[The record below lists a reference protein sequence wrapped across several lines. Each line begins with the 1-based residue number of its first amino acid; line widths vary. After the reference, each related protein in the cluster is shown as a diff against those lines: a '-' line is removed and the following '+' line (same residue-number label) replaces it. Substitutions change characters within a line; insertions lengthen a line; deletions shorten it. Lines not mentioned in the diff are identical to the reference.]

1 MTRREREAALAR
13 LEARVV
19 RCRACPRLV
28 AWREEVA
35 RVKVRRFAEEEYWGK
50 PLPGFGDPH
59 ARLLVV
65 GLAPAAH
72 GGNRTGRMFT
82 GDDSGAWLFRELHA
96 AGFADRPD
104 SLRRGDGM
112 TLHDCYISAACR
124 CAPPGNKPERGEL
137 EACRPFLL
145 DTVRLLDRVR
155 VVVGLGKVGFDAA
168 VDACREAGRAEFSA
182 RPPFA
187 HGAMR
192 HSAGLTFI
200 ASFHPSRQNTFTGR
214 LTRPMFRQIFRK
226 ARRTLER
233 VV

>member
-1 MTRREREAALAR
+1 MTRRERERAVAR
-13 LEARVV
+13 LEARAV

-35 RVKVRRFAEEEYWGK
+35 RVKVRRFVEEEYWGK
-50 PLPGFGDPH
+50 PLPGFGDPN

-96 AGFADRPD
+96 AGFANRPD
-104 SLRRGDGM
+104 SLHRGDGM
-112 TLHDCYISAACR
+112 ALHDCYITAACR
-124 CAPPGNKPERGEL
+124 CAPPANKPEREEL
-137 EACRPFLL
+137 RACRPFLV

-155 VVVGLGKVGFDAA
+155 VVVGLGKIGFDAA
-168 VDACREAGRAEFSA
+168 VDACAAAGLAEFPS

-187 HGAMR
+187 HGAVWN
-192 HSAGLTFI
+192 SGGLAFI

-214 LTRPMFRQIFRK
+214 LTRPMFREIFRK
-226 ARRTLER
+226 ARRALHRED
-233 VV
+233 